1 MSTAAAVAA
10 GPALLEL
17 RGVGAR
23 AGGRWIVRG
32 ISLCLNAGE
41 TLAVVG
47 PSGAGKST
55 LARLA
60 LGLIPAAEGEVWVEG
75 YNLARLG
82 ARQLRRLRPAMG
94 WVQQDPQRALDP
106 TQTVAAIVC
115 EGLELR
121 GQGPG
126 WWIWGRRRQLWR
138 RQHAAEWLQRVGLD
152 PAVADRLPGEL
163 SGGQR
168 QRVALA
174 RALIRGPRLLIADEP
189 VSALD
194 VATGAAVQQRL
205 QTLQREQG
213 LGCLLIA
220 HQLAQVAGWAE
231 RVAVL
236 EPFDGGARIV
246 EQGPTAAVLARP
258 QAGLTRALLQAC
270 LPWPPSQHP
279 GSLRL

>member
-10 GPALLEL
+10 APALLEL

-23 AGGRWIVRG
+23 AGGRWIVRD
-32 ISLCLNAGE
+32 ISLCLSAGE

-55 LARLA
+55 LVRLA
-60 LGLIPAAEGEVWVEG
+60 LGLIPAAEGDVWVEG
-75 YNLARLG
+75 RNLARV
-82 ARQLRRLRPAMG
+82 QTHELRRLRSIMG

-121 GQGPG
+121 GQGPD
-126 WWIWGRRRQLWR
+126 WWVWGRRRQQWR
-138 RQHAAEWLQRVGLD
+138 RQHAIEWLQRVGLD
-152 PAVADRLPGEL
+152 AELGDRRPGEL

-174 RALIRGPRLLIADEP
+174 RALICRPRLLIADEP

-194 VATGAAVQQRL
+194 VATGAAVEERL
-205 QTLQREQG
+205 RALQREQG

-231 RVAVL
+231 RMAVL
-236 EPFDGGARIV
+236 EPSDGGGRIV

-258 QAGLTRALLQAC
+258 QAPLTRALLEAC
-270 LPWPPSQHP
+270 LPWPPRIISP
-279 GSLRL
+279 